1 MPPSLHAHVPQ
12 AWESEHA
19 ADEQRLRSAFAAAQ
33 PSSGVLTRDAFAA
46 LVRSLEG
53 AATAADPAIDDER
66 VGAMYEAA
74 LDCSSGP
81 RSRLKQ
87 PGSQLGAHA
96 ATPREGYPLGPRG
109 EPSPLLT
116 TACNGGAFL
125 PPPKVSDVT
134 AFGPPGLLKQPESD
148 VVLLEAFVYVCRT
161 AGL

>member
-1 MPPSLHAHVPQ
+1 MRVRPRGLREARRLAQQHDQPHRRQQPRNVQHGAVDVAHV
-12 AWESEHA
+12 AR
-19 ADEQRLRSAFAAAQ
+19 RLLDGEAAALEDG
-33 PSSGVLTRDAFAA
+33 PEDDPREADVGVWVT
-46 LVRSLEG
+46 G
-53 AATAADPAIDDER
+53 
-66 VGAMYEAA
+66 EASTSA
-74 LDCSSGP
+74 
-81 RSRLKQ
+81 

-96 ATPREGYPLGPRG
+96 ATLREGCPLGPRG

-125 PPPKVSDVT
+125 PPPKVADVT

>member
-81 RSRLKQ
+81 RSRFK
-87 PGSQLGAHA
+87 PSGSHSWVPMRPPFERA
-96 ATPREGYPLGPRG
+96 APWAREESPRP
-109 EPSPLLT
+109 
-116 TACNGGAFL
+116 C
-125 PPPKVSDVT
+125 
-134 AFGPPGLLKQPESD
+134 
-148 VVLLEAFVYVCRT
+148 
-161 AGL
+161 

>member
-74 LDCSSGP
+74 LDC
-81 RSRLKQ
+81 
-87 PGSQLGAHA
+87 
-96 ATPREGYPLGPRG
+96 
-109 EPSPLLT
+109 
-116 TACNGGAFL
+116 
-125 PPPKVSDVT
+125 
-134 AFGPPGLLKQPESD
+134 
-148 VVLLEAFVYVCRT
+148 
-161 AGL
+161 